1 MNRVNQVEL
10 SAGYCEGRGRQTG
23 CVSDGR
29 HLRDAG
35 AAPFLLPFSLF
46 RRDATSTITSFNR
59 FCRSSSDGSARNERC
74 VSTEFRDF
82 RKVEESFYPKLSPPL
97 PPLSSRPSNL
107 GDVTSSARS
116 SALLLQSSRISLVL
130 FSGRWASSVLHPGGA
145 GKLPDFC
152 RYSRMKTDGAR
163 FHGVCRHGWEE
174 TDTAETVLKVLRKK
188 EEVER
193 TSVTR

>member
-46 RRDATSTITSFNR
+46 RRDATSTTITSFNR

-97 PPLSSRPSNL
+97 PLLSPLQSWRRNVICAFVSSPPPILSHLARSFLGEVGFIRPSSRGSREI
-107 GDVTSSARS
+107 ARFLS
-116 SALLLQSSRISLVL
+116 ILANEDRWCAFSRRVPARMGRNRHRRDGSQSSS
-130 FSGRWASSVLHPGGA
+130 
-145 GKLPDFC
+145 
-152 RYSRMKTDGAR
+152 
-163 FHGVCRHGWEE
+163 
-174 TDTAETVLKVLRKK
+174 
-188 EEVER
+188 
-193 TSVTR
+193 